1 MCVSCQRQSMYAAV
15 IFSKYCPVTGRK
27 AINRNELQL
36 LQRKSVEVCGFGKKA
51 QEKEK
56 KRSGWIV

>member
-1 MCVSCQRQSMYAAV
+1 MYAAV

-56 KRSGWIV
+56 KRSG